1 VSQLTS
7 RKALSDEP
15 VLDATILNDRFTDFA
30 SATVSIDPA
39 NLRDGAVDLPQYAA
53 QQIVRPG
60 GAFTETLGGRTIGTP
75 SPTS

>member
-15 VLDATILNDRFTDFA
+15 VLDATNLNARFTDFA
-30 SATVSIDPA
+30 SATTSINPA
-39 NLRDGAVDLPQYAA
+39 NLRDGAVDLPQYAP

-60 GAFTETLGGRTIGTP
+60 GAFTETLGPAMIGTP

>member
-15 VLDATILNDRFTDFA
+15 VLDATNLNARFTDFA
-30 SATVSIDPA
+30 SATTSINPA

-53 QQIVRPG
+53 ATDCPPRRCLHRD
-60 GAFTETLGGRTIGTP
+60 LGLQ
-75 SPTS
+75 